1 VLTETH
7 AINVNARYAK
17 TTKTLQSLISL
28 FTVCSPPQMMTC
40 AVVALFQRIVIQCEN
55 MQPNKKNPENDIL
68 LLSEIVQRC
77 TIYLAQVEGAFQ
89 S

>member
-1 VLTETH
+1 
-7 AINVNARYAK
+7 
-17 TTKTLQSLISL
+17 
-28 FTVCSPPQMMTC
+28 MMTW